1 MFRGIV
7 DVAQS
12 PVYDFSN
19 LSEIWLIQMRLLAGY
34 MVHDNNRLAAIA
46 EFFWENSCMDGDPSK
61 RKAVDLTFAR
71 RECLSPSRT
80 AVEAAMVF
88 GAIAA
93 YWDKDGSTS
102 VLKA

>member
-1 MFRGIV
+1 MFRGIA

-46 EFFWENSCMDGDPSK
+46 ELFWENSCMDGDPSK
-61 RKAVDLTFAR
+61 RKVVDLTFAR
-71 RECLSPSRT
+71 RGVSRVL
-80 AVEAAMVF
+80 VERR
-88 GAIAA
+88 
-93 YWDKDGSTS
+93 
-102 VLKA
+102 LKQRWYLAPLWHTGTRMAPRVS

>member
-61 RKAVDLTFAR
+61 RKAVDLTSAR
-71 RECLSPSRT
+71 RECLES
-80 AVEAAMVF
+80 
-88 GAIAA
+88 
-93 YWDKDGSTS
+93 
-102 VLKA
+102 

>member
-46 EFFWENSCMDGDPSK
+46 ELFWENSCMDGDPSK
-61 RKAVDLTFAR
+61 RKVVDLTLAR
-71 RECLSPSRT
+71 RKGVSRVL
-80 AVEAAMVF
+80 VERR
-88 GAIAA
+88 
-93 YWDKDGSTS
+93 
-102 VLKA
+102 LKQRWYLAPLWHTGTRMAPRVS

>member
-46 EFFWENSCMDGDPSK
+46 ELFWENSCMDGDPSK
-61 RKAVDLTFAR
+61 RKVGDLTFAR
-71 RECLSPSRT
+71 RGVSRVL
-80 AVEAAMVF
+80 VERR
-88 GAIAA
+88 
-93 YWDKDGSTS
+93 
-102 VLKA
+102 LKQRWYLAPLWHTGTRMAPRVS

>member
-46 EFFWENSCMDGDPSK
+46 ELFWENSCMDGDPSK
-61 RKAVDLTFAR
+61 RKVVDLTFA
-71 RECLSPSRT
+71 EGSVSSPSRT

-88 GAIAA
+88 GAIVA
-93 YWDKDGSTS
+93 YRDKDGSTS
-102 VLKA
+102 VLKV